1 MVETKMKGME
11 PHGPCRMPQDG
22 RIWRDVTW
30 RSTIVVCRGLV
41 VPNFLGADFARDD
54 ACRAGVCQGI
64 SFQFGLKGFDGG
76 FAILGAI
83 GMKALAGSNAG
94 ALYADADPPTDFVC
108 VKVLVECTH
117 LGDFVG

>member
-1 MVETKMKGME
+1 M
-11 PHGPCRMPQDG
+11 
-22 RIWRDVTW
+22 
-30 RSTIVVCRGLV
+30 GLSAALLTQI
-41 VPNFLGADFARDD
+41 FLGLISPARMHV
-54 ACRAGVCQGI
+54 ARALVGAFP
-64 SFQFGLKGFDGG
+64 FQFGLKGFDGG